1 MPSWIDLMLPSCRL
15 PGAFRFSWTSPTEKP
30 TITAPGILK
39 DTNVCSLFAAPE
51 NAEPPSRPDGL
62 TE

>member
-1 MPSWIDLMLPSCRL
+1 LRIY
-15 PGAFRFSWTSPTEKP
+15 
-30 TITAPGILK
+30 APVATRSGDVGQLHEQVL
-39 DTNVCSLFAAPE
+39 VCSLFAAPE